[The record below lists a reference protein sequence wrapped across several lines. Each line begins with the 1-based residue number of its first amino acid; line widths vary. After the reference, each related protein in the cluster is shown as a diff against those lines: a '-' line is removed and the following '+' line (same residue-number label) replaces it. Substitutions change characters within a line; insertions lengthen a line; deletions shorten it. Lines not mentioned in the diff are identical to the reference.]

1 LTDPHVADSMATE
14 ARGLAPTVAWPVV
27 ANAYVGVA
35 QGLLV
40 TQSALT

>member
-14 ARGLAPTVAWPVV
+14 ARGLAPRVAWPVV

-35 QGLLV
+35 QRLV
-40 TQSALT
+40 ASQSALT